1 MIFLTITTQQKPST
15 ETGADGAVGEAVP
28 RVAPVE
34 QSLGLVPVI
43 TQRRLAE
50 DLTVP
55 VLPQALLPVT
65 HTIVQVSNNKIIFFD
80 EKYPSSK
87 MFT

>member
-1 MIFLTITTQQKPST
+1 MIFLILTTQQKPST

-28 RVAPVE
+28 RVVPVE
-34 QSLGLVPVI
+34 QSLGLVPVT
-43 TQRRLAE
+43 TQLPLAE

-65 HTIVQVSNNKIIFFD
+65 HTIVQVSNINIIFFD
-80 EKYPSSK
+80 KNNYPSS
-87 MFT
+87 